1 MKKHT
6 TIGMDLGDKKHD
18 LCVLDGEGQVVGRKQ
33 LSNTAEALTKYY
45 RGLPPCLVALEA
57 GTHSGWISRLLE
69 DLGHKVIVAQPRALK
84 ALWSRDRKN
93 DASDAELLARLA
105 RADVQLLCPVRHR
118 GEAAQMEL
126 LKIKARDGLVRAR
139 SRLVNQI
146 RGLAKSMGHRFT
158 SCDAAYFVRHARSE
172 MPGTLSAA
180 LEPLL
185 EVIEQLDGHIKLY
198 DQQVKQSAQ
207 QDYPDTEYLTSVY
220 GVSHLTALAYILTLD
235 DPGRFGRSRE
245 VGPYLGLVPRQ
256 DQSGQIDK
264 QLRITKAGDTYIRR
278 LLVGSAQCIM
288 RSNAP
293 DSYLRRKGERIAA
306 RGGKN
311 ARKRAVIAVARSLA
325 VLLHQLWVSKTMFDP
340 QGLSAEGAAEA
351 V

>member
-1 MKKHT
+1 MKKDI

-18 LCVLDGEGQVVGRKQ
+18 LCSLDAEGQVLERKQ
-33 LSNTAEALTKYY
+33 VSNTAEALANYFD
-45 RGLPPCLVALEA
+45 RRQPCLVALEA

-69 DLGHKVIVAQPRALK
+69 SFGHQVIVAQPRALK
-84 ALWSRDRKN
+84 AIWSRDRKN

-118 GEAAQMEL
+118 SEDAQKEL
-126 LKIKARDGLVRAR
+126 LKIRARDGLVQAR
-139 SRLVNQI
+139 SKLVNQV
-146 RGLAKSMGHRFT
+146 RGLAKSMGYRFS
-158 SCDAAYFVRHARSE
+158 SCDAAYFVRHAREE
-172 MPGTLSAA
+172 MPEALSEA
-180 LEPLL
+180 LLPLL
-185 EVIEQLDGHIKLY
+185 DVIEQLDTRIKAY
-198 DQQVKQSAQ
+198 DQQVKQIAVR
-207 QDYPDTEYLTSVY
+207 DYPETQYLASVY
-220 GVSHLTALAYILTLD
+220 GVSHLTALAYILTID
-235 DPGRFGRSRE
+235 DPDRFARSRE

-264 QLRITKAGDTYIRR
+264 QLRITKAGDSYLRR

-311 ARKRAVIAVARSLA
+311 ARKRAIIAVARSLA
-325 VLLHQLWVSKTMFDP
+325 VLLHQLWVSKTFCDL
-340 QGLSAEGAAEA
+340 QGIPAKPMDEA